1 MNVFKLKLQ
10 KNKILM
16 KVHKS
21 TILLILFTGFLFS
34 CIANNNYGM
43 PIVQTAIPRI
53 EMMSNAPKPYK
64 IIDWKQKAKDY
75 DAYVFDFNPDMS
87 TGPMI
92 WLDNSQRN
100 LPQIT
105 FGLYTA
111 INDCR
116 QGSTHNNGEFHESL
130 NSLSAILGAGLM
142 GIDKTRQNGYNYVK
156 MTQNYFNSA
165 NGWNIMMNNTS
176 PEVALQGGGYGRD
189 WWYDVLP
196 NVLFYAVC
204 DVFPNV
210 ENADNI
216 QRSIAEQ
223 FCKADSVLNGNYDYS
238 YFNYAQMKGM
248 VNQIP
253 FEQDAAGGHGYVLY
267 AAYNKYRNARY
278 LAHAKSA
285 IAALDGQKES
295 RFYEILLPMGIY
307 TAARLNAEQGTHFNV
322 EKMINWVFDGCKS
335 PKGRTGWGVIVGKWG
350 EYDVSGLQGSIID
363 GGGYAFLMNSMKMAW
378 PLVPMVKYD
387 PRFARAI
394 GKWMLNNVNSARLFF
409 PNEIPDR
416 NQWLPEM
423 KNYTHSL
430 VAYEGLRYSDCYAKP
445 ILKDVH
451 PVALGDGPNWNPK
464 NPKESMFSL
473 YSTSPVGIMGAIV
486 DTTNVKMIL
495 RLNCNKTDFYANTT
509 YPTYLYYNPYTINK
523 NVTYHPS
530 GQVDVFDI
538 VSKKYVAKA
547 ISSDTQISIPA
558 DQASLL
564 VELPAGAKIEILN
577 NKMQVNGII
586 FSYK

>member
-1 MNVFKLKLQ
+1 
-10 KNKILM
+10 M
-16 KVHKS
+16 KTTKS
-21 TILLILFTGFLFS
+21 TLVFIFLLSVFFS
-34 CIANNNYGM
+34 CRANDSYGTQV
-43 PIVQTAIPRI
+43 IQTIIPRI
-53 EMMSNAPKPYK
+53 ELMSNAPKPYK

-75 DAYVFDFNPDMS
+75 DAYVFDFNPNIPAGS
-87 TGPMI
+87 MI

-111 INDCR
+111 INDVR
-116 QGSTHNNGEFHESL
+116 QGPTHNNGEFHESL
-130 NSLSAILGAGLM
+130 NSLSAILGAGLI
-142 GIDKTRQNGYNYVK
+142 GIDKTQQNGYNYVK
-156 MTQNYFNSA
+156 MIQNYFNSGT
-165 NGWNIMMNNTS
+165 GWNIMMNNTC
-176 PEVALQGGGYGRD
+176 PEIAQQGGGYGRD

-196 NVLFYAVC
+196 NVLFYAVS

-210 ENADNI
+210 ENADKI

-238 YFNYAQMKGM
+238 YFDYGQMKGM

-253 FEQDAAGGHGYVLY
+253 FQQDAAGGHGYVLY
-267 AAYNKYRNARY
+267 AAYQKYKNARY

-307 TAARLNAEQGTHFNV
+307 TAARLNAEQGTNYNI
-322 EKMINWVFDGCKS
+322 EKMMNWVFEGCKS
-335 PKGRTGWGVIVGKWG
+335 SNGRNGWGVIVGKWG

-394 GKWMLNNVNSARLFF
+394 GKWMLNNVNAARLFF
-409 PNEIPDR
+409 PNEIPVG

-423 KNYTHSL
+423 KTYTNS
-430 VAYEGLRYSDCYAKP
+430 VFAYEGLRYSDCYNKP
-445 ILKDVH
+445 ELKEVH

-486 DTTNVKMIL
+486 DTTDVKMIL

-509 YPTYLYYNPYTINK
+509 YPTYLYYNPYKVSKT
-523 NVTYHPS
+523 VTYHPS
-530 GQVDVFDI
+530 GYVDIFDL

-547 ISSDTQISIPA
+547 ISTDSQIEISA
-558 DQASLL
+558 DRASLL
-564 VELPAGAKIEILN
+564 VELPAGVKIEKRKSSL
-577 NKMQVNGII
+577 VANGVTI
-586 FSYK
+586 SYK

>member
-1 MNVFKLKLQ
+1 M
-10 KNKILM
+10 KIY
-16 KVHKS
+16 KS
-21 TILLILFTGFLFS
+21 SVLLVLFTAILFS
-34 CIANNNYGM
+34 CVANDYYGM
-43 PIVQTAIPRI
+43 SIVQTTIPRI
-53 EMMSNAPKPYK
+53 ELMPNTPKPYR

-75 DAYVFDFNPDMS
+75 DAYVFDFNPNVPVGS
-87 TGPMI
+87 MI

-111 INDCR
+111 INDVR
-116 QGSTHNNGEFHESL
+116 QGPTQNNGEFHESL

-142 GIDKTRQNGYNYVK
+142 GIDKTHQNGYNYVE
-156 MTQNYFNSA
+156 MIQNYFNSGT
-165 NGWNIMMNNTS
+165 GWNIMMNNTC
-176 PEVALQGGGYGRD
+176 PEIAQQGGGYGRD

-196 NVLFYAVC
+196 NVLFYAVS

-210 ENADNI
+210 ENADKI

-238 YFNYAQMKGM
+238 YFDYGQMKGM

-253 FEQDAAGGHGYVLY
+253 FQQDAAGGHGYVLY
-267 AAYNKYRNARY
+267 AAYQKYKNARY

-307 TAARLNAEQGTHFNV
+307 TAARLNAEQGTNYNI
-322 EKMINWVFDGCKS
+322 EKMMNWVFEGCKS
-335 PKGRTGWGVIVGKWG
+335 PKGRNGWGVIVGKWG

-394 GKWMLNNVNSARLFF
+394 GKWMLNNVNAARLFF
-409 PNEIPDR
+409 PNEIPVG

-423 KNYTHSL
+423 KNYTHSA
-430 VAYEGLRYSDCYAKP
+430 VAYEGLRYSDCYNKTS
-445 ILKDVH
+445 LKNVH

-486 DTTNVKMIL
+486 DTTDVKMIL
-495 RLNCNKTDFYANTT
+495 RLNCNKTDFYASTT
-509 YPTYLYYNPYTINK
+509 YPTYLYYNPYKVSKT
-523 NVTYHPS
+523 VTYHPS
-530 GQVDVFDI
+530 GYVDIFDI

-547 ISSDTQISIPA
+547 ISTDSQIEISA
-558 DQASLL
+558 DRASLL
-564 VELPAGAKIEILN
+564 VELPAGVKIEKRKSSL
-577 NKMQVNGII
+577 VANGVTI
-586 FSYK
+586 SYK

>member
-1 MNVFKLKLQ
+1 MKTFKSSLF
-10 KNKILM
+10 
-16 KVHKS
+16 
-21 TILLILFTGFLFS
+21 LIFFAAIIAS
-34 CIANNNYGM
+34 CGANDNYGK
-43 PIVQTAIPRI
+43 PVAQTPIPRI
-53 EMMSNAPKPYK
+53 ELMPNAPQPYK

-75 DAYVFDFNPDMS
+75 DAYVFDFNPDVPA
-87 TGPMI
+87 GRMI

-116 QGSTHNNGEFHESL
+116 QGPNHNNGEFHESL

-142 GIDKTRQNGYNYVK
+142 GIDKTKQNGYNYVK
-156 MTQNYFNSA
+156 MTQNYFNSGT
-165 NGWNIMMNNTS
+165 GWNIMMNNTC
-176 PEVALQGGGYGRD
+176 PEVAQLGGGYGRD

-216 QRSIAEQ
+216 QHSIAEQ

-238 YFNYAQMKGM
+238 YFDYGRMKGRI
-248 VNQIP
+248 NQIP
-253 FEQDAAGGHGYVLY
+253 FQQDAAGGHGFVLY
-267 AAYNKYRNARY
+267 AAYKKYHDARY
-278 LAHAKSA
+278 LTHAKSA

-307 TAARLNAEQGTHFNV
+307 TAARLNAEQGTKYNV
-322 EKMINWVFDGCKS
+322 QKMINWVFEGCKS
-335 PKGRTGWGVIVGKWG
+335 PKGRNGWGVIVGKWG
-350 EYDVSGLQGSIID
+350 DYDVSGLQGSIID

-378 PLVPMVKYD
+378 PLVPMVKYE
-387 PRFARAI
+387 PQFARAI

-409 PNEIPDR
+409 PNEIPVG
-416 NQWLPEM
+416 NQWLPKM
-423 KNYTHSL
+423 KDYTHSL
-430 VAYEGLRYSDCYAKP
+430 VAYEGLRFSDCYNKP
-445 ILKDVH
+445 SLKDVH

-473 YSTSPVGIMGAIV
+473 YSTSPVGIMGALV
-486 DTTNVKMIL
+486 DTTDVKMIL
-495 RLNCNKTDFYANTT
+495 RLNCNKTDFYSNTI
-509 YPTYLYYNPYTINK
+509 YPTYLYYNPYTVSK

-530 GQVDVFDI
+530 GAVDVFDI
-538 VSKKYVAKA
+538 ISKKYIAKA
-547 ISSDTQISIPA
+547 ILSDMQIVIPA
-558 DQASLL
+558 DQACLL
-564 VELPAGAKIEILN
+564 VELPAGVKIVNKN
-577 NKMQVNGII
+577 NKLEANGITI
-586 FSYK
+586 SYK

>member
-1 MNVFKLKLQ
+1 MKTTKS
-10 KNKILM
+10 ILFL
-16 KVHKS
+16 
-21 TILLILFTGFLFS
+21 ILLAGHLLS
-34 CIANNNYGM
+34 CVANDNYGK
-43 PIVQTAIPRI
+43 PVVQTAIPRI
-53 EMMSNAPKPYK
+53 ELMPNAPAPYK
-64 IIDWKQKAKDY
+64 IIDWKQKAKEY
-75 DAYVFDFNPDMS
+75 DAYVFDFNPDVPA
-87 TGPMI
+87 GKMI

-100 LPQIT
+100 LPQVT

-142 GIDKTRQNGYNYVK
+142 GIDKTRQNGYNYVR
-156 MTQNYFNSA
+156 MTQNYFNSGT
-165 NGWNIMMNNTS
+165 GWNIMMNNTC

-196 NVLFYAVC
+196 NVLFYAVS

-210 ENADNI
+210 ENADKI
-216 QRSIAEQ
+216 QHSIAEQ

-238 YFNYAQMKGM
+238 YFDYGKMKGM

-253 FEQDAAGGHGYVLY
+253 LQQDAAGGHGYVLY
-267 AAYNKYRNARY
+267 AAYQKFNDPRY

-307 TAARLNAEQGTHFNV
+307 TAARLNAEQGTSYNV
-322 EKMINWVFDGCKS
+322 QRMMTWVFEGCKS
-335 PKGRTGWGVIVGKWG
+335 PKGRNGWGVIVGKWG
-350 EYDVSGLQGSIID
+350 NYDVSGLQGSRVD

-378 PLVPMVKYD
+378 PLVPMVKYE
-387 PRFARAI
+387 PQFARAI
-394 GKWMLNNVNSARLFF
+394 GKWMLNNVNAARLFF
-409 PNEIPDR
+409 PNEIPAG

-423 KNYTHSL
+423 KNYTNSI
-430 VAYEGLRYSDCYAKP
+430 VAYEGLRYSDCYNKP
-445 ILKDVH
+445 ELKDVH

-486 DTTNVKMIL
+486 DTTDVKMIL
-495 RLNCNKTDFYANTT
+495 RLNCNTTDFYSKNP
-509 YPTYLYYNPYTINK
+509 YPTYLYYNPYSTPER
-523 NVTYHPS
+523 VTYHVKGPS
-530 GQVDVFDI
+530 DVFDI
-538 VSKKYVAKA
+538 ISKKYVAKA
-547 ISSDTQISIPA
+547 ISTDTQILIPA
-558 DQASLL
+558 NQASLL
-564 VELPAGAKIEILN
+564 VEIPQGVNIENKN
-577 NKMQVNGII
+577 NRLTANGIVI
-586 FSYK
+586 SYR